1 VFVDH
6 ASYQRVGGLYADAF
20 GVYGDNQFR
29 YALLCLAGLEAPLH
43 LGLAGR
49 PYGQD
54 CVFIANDWH
63 ASLVPVYL
71 AAKYR
76 PAGVY
81 ADARSVLAIHNLRH
95 QGVFPP
101 GSYAALGLPGGWYG
115 ALEWQYPPHMRQ
127 GSYEEEGRA
136 VNTLKAR
143 AAPPP
148 GPPSRAAGGAVMS
161 VLRAGFC
168 AAVRAQPGRCR
179 VRAPTGIS
187 SVQSCTRRSQ
197 P

>member
-1 VFVDH
+1 MGGRGAPRAAQVFVDH

-43 LGLAGR
+43 LSLAGR

-71 AAKYR
+71 VAKYR

-81 ADARSVLAIHNLRH
+81 ADARSILAIHNLRH

-148 GPPSRAAGGAVMS
+148 GLPRV
-161 VLRAGFC
+161 
-168 AAVRAQPGRCR
+168 AQPGALCDAGVAHRWRCGVHP
-179 VRAPTGIS
+179 VRWPPTAGAS
-187 SVQSCTRRSQ
+187 GY
-197 P
+197 